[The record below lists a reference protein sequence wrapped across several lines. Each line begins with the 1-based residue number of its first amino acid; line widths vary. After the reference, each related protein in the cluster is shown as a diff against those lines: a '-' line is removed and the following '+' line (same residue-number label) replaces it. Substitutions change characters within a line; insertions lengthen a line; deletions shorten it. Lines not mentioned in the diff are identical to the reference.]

1 MSLAGNLDSGLTL
14 AVQES
19 TVELSAAVPQ
29 AVGTAAA
36 GVGTKASRDDHVH
49 AHGNQLGGTLH
60 AAASAAGGGTAGFMS
75 AADKIKL
82 DGIPSTAVASTRL
95 ISTTAPLAGGGDL
108 SADRTLTISAATG
121 LAAGSMSAAD
131 KAKLDIF
138 FSTPETV
145 TGPGAASIALRV
157 TFLAPTGA
165 GNAITLADGTYAGQP
180 KFFHIGATEPG
191 AKSCVVTPANF
202 GTHTNFQMTSADA
215 WIELVWD
222 GSEWQWLSTSS
233 AGVNI
238 T

>member
-1 MSLAGNLDSGLTL
+1 MYPLP
-14 AVQES
+14 
-19 TVELSAAVPQ
+19 LSAAVPQ

-75 AADKIKL
+75 GADKIKL
-82 DGIPSTAVASTRL
+82 DALPSTAVASTRL

-138 FSTPETV
+138 YSAPQTL
-145 TGPGAASIALRV
+145 TGPGAASIVERV
-157 TFLAPTGA
+157 TLLAPTGS
-165 GNAITLADGTYAGQP
+165 GNAVTLADGTYAGQP

-191 AKSCVVTPANF
+191 AKSCVVTPTNF
-202 GTHTNFQMTSADA
+202 GSNTSFSMFSQDA

-222 GSEWQWLSTSS
+222 GAEWRWLSASS
-233 AGVNI
+233 SGISI